1 MLQYIKEHISGKKH
15 IVITGGRGS
24 GKSTLLKKI
33 FAEYSEVCAHSTIGS
48 GAPVIST
55 NIGETLILPADDSNQ
70 LISSEENPLLPI
82 PGIVTWSEPKRAVYM
97 RKSDSDKVITIGEFN
112 PDSTSKEN
120 RMIPVPDGFD
130 IHGVNVLDS
139 LINDSSEWVFI
150 DEIGYLESSSIRYLE
165 KLDELLD
172 KKRVFAVV
180 RKQEIKHIQDII
192 ARSDVLVIDLDNCSL
207 KNL

>member
-1 MLQYIKEHISGKKH
+1 MLQYIKEHMSDKKH

-33 FAEYSEVCAHSTIGS
+33 LTEYGEVLAHSTIGN
-48 GAPVIST
+48 GVP
-55 NIGETLILPADDSNQ
+55 ILPTGNSSLLN
-70 LISSEENPLLPI
+70 SSEENPLLPI
-82 PGIVTWSEPKRAVYM
+82 PGIITWSEPKRAVYM

-130 IHGVNVLDS
+130 IHGVNVLDE
-139 LINDSSEWVFI
+139 LMNNPSEWVFI
-150 DEIGYLESSSIRYLE
+150 DEIGYLESSSVQYLN
-165 KLDELLD
+165 KLDELLA
-172 KKRVFAVV
+172 KKRVLAVV
-180 RKQEIKHIQDII
+180 RKQEIRHIQDII

-207 KNL
+207 IL